1 MESNGKSDA
10 LAERSRHFLWC
21 SLACCLTYYLAQ
33 PPIALPI
40 LAWVACGIFSYI
52 VAQYPTL
59 TRRDHWIAWGAA
71 SLMWLLLLQGIRL
84 AFWPLTAGWIALS
97 LYLAVYFPLSLS
109 IARSLH
115 HRYRFPLALACA
127 IGWTSAELFR
137 SYIITGFTPCAL
149 AHSQTPWPFVLQIAS
164 HLGTYGVGFMMML
177 SMGWLVDV
185 FLEARRGKSPP
196 VFWVLANAHALIRI
210 AIFAWFLLG
219 YGAWTARERHIRQ
232 MEPIKPLGRI
242 VLIQDHMPTMFDAT
256 AESIDEGWL
265 SYEITTQRAIE
276 AIRQDG
282 AKGANPDASKIDL
295 LVWPESIYSG
305 LAPTM
310 FWDRG
315 QSVPATLGMDRQQL
329 EIAFGNLERANAMKL
344 RRLRLA
350 VGGPLPNLLV
360 GTDVIDIRNG
370 AMDRYNS
377 AVWIGNSGQPID
389 YYAKSHLVMF
399 GEYIPVLSWFPSVMQ
414 SIGLATLSAGKEP
427 KAWELASGRRVM
439 ANVCFE
445 DTVPHLMRSQV
456 QRLTAR
462 GKAPDVMINISN
474 DGWFRG
480 SSILDHH
487 LNSAILTAVENR
499 IPVLVAANT
508 GITAWI
514 DGDGRVIK
522 RLPKMDAGWL
532 VAEPIPD
539 GRSGWWSTWGDWPA
553 KFVSLIGLFPS
564 ILWIARRWSAK
575 KTT

>member
-1 MESNGKSDA
+1 
-10 LAERSRHFLWC
+10 
-21 SLACCLTYYLAQ
+21 
-33 PPIALPI
+33 
-40 LAWVACGIFSYI
+40 
-52 VAQYPTL
+52 
-59 TRRDHWIAWGAA
+59 
-71 SLMWLLLLQGIRL
+71 
-84 AFWPLTAGWIALS
+84 
-97 LYLAVYFPLSLS
+97 
-109 IARSLH
+109 
-115 HRYRFPLALACA
+115 
-127 IGWTSAELFR
+127 
-137 SYIITGFTPCAL
+137 
-149 AHSQTPWPFVLQIAS
+149 
-164 HLGTYGVGFMMML
+164 
-177 SMGWLVDV
+177 
-185 FLEARRGKSPP
+185 
-196 VFWVLANAHALIRI
+196 
-210 AIFAWFLLG
+210 
-219 YGAWTARERHIRQ
+219 
-232 MEPIKPLGRI
+232 
-242 VLIQDHMPTMFDAT
+242 
-256 AESIDEGWL
+256 
-265 SYEITTQRAIE
+265 
-276 AIRQDG
+276 
-282 AKGANPDASKIDL
+282 NPDASKIDL

-310 FWDRG
+310 IWDRG
-315 QSVPATLGMDRQQL
+315 QSVPATLGMDREQL

-350 VGGPLPNLLV
+350 SGGPLPNLLV

-439 ANVCFE
+439 TNVCFE

-456 QRLTAR
+456 QRLTAQ

-553 KFVSLIGLFPS
+553 KFVSLIGLLPS

>member
-1 MESNGKSDA
+1 MQVGWDLESKGKTDQVA
-10 LAERSRHFLWC
+10 AQSRHFLGC

-33 PPIALPI
+33 PPVGFPI
-40 LAWVACGIFSYI
+40 LAWVACGLFAWLVSNH
-52 VAQYPTL
+52 PTL
-59 TRRDHWIAWGAA
+59 TRRDLWGAWGSS
-71 SLMWLLLLQGIRL
+71 SLMWLFLLQGIRL
-84 AFWPLTAGWIALS
+84 AFWPLTAGWIALA
-97 LYLAVYFPLSLS
+97 LYLAVYFPVSLS

-127 IGWTSAELFR
+127 IGWTSAELLR
-137 SYIITGFTPCAL
+137 SYIITGFSPCSL
-149 AHSQTPWPFVLQIAS
+149 AHSQTPWPIVLQIAS
-164 HLGTYGVGFMMML
+164 HFGTYGVGFMMML

-185 FLEARRGKSPP
+185 LIDRRGTKALP
-196 VFWVLANAHALIRI
+196 VSWIVANVHSLIRV
-210 AIFAWFLLG
+210 AIFAWFVFG
-219 YGAWTARERHIRQ
+219 YGAWSARVRHIEQ
-232 MEPIKPLGRI
+232 MEPIKPLGRF

-282 AKGANPDASKIDL
+282 AKGPNPDASKIDL

-350 VGGPLPNLLV
+350 SGGPLPNLLV
-360 GTDVIDIRNG
+360 GTDVIDIRQG

-439 ANVCFE
+439 ANV
-445 DTVPHLMRSQV
+445 
-456 QRLTAR
+456 
-462 GKAPDVMINISN
+462 
-474 DGWFRG
+474 
-480 SSILDHH
+480 
-487 LNSAILTAVENR
+487 
-499 IPVLVAANT
+499 
-508 GITAWI
+508 
-514 DGDGRVIK
+514 
-522 RLPKMDAGWL
+522 
-532 VAEPIPD
+532 
-539 GRSGWWSTWGDWPA
+539 
-553 KFVSLIGLFPS
+553 
-564 ILWIARRWSAK
+564 
-575 KTT
+575 